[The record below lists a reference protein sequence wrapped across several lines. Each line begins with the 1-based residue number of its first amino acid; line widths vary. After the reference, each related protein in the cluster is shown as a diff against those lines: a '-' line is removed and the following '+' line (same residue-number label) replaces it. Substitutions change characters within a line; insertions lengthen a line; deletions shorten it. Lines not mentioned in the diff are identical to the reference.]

1 MKTTNLKPLACVFA
15 LALMV
20 CAARSQSGWTNLYA
34 PAGLGALA
42 NAIAVDGSGNVFD
55 TGSEY
60 LNNMGINFYAYA
72 TIKYSNTGAPL
83 WTNIYT
89 GAGGLAHG
97 SAMALDGGGNAFVTG
112 YSYDASFKVDFAT
125 IKYSNAGVPLW
136 TNLYNGAGHAEASA
150 ISADGSGNV
159 FVTGFSYDG
168 TNESCATIKYSNAG
182 MPLWTNLYAD
192 PHGQS
197 GVGRLNTTDGSGNVF
212 VTDHLTNT
220 NGVGSYY
227 DAIIKY
233 SNAGAALWTN
243 YYSGAGGYAQTTG
256 IKVDTNG
263 NAFVAGFTYNGTN
276 LYYVD
281 PTNWHATTIKYSSAG
296 APLWTNLCTDANS
309 NNAAVAIAVDDS
321 GNVLMTEQTA
331 TIKYSN
337 AGVPLWTNSNGG
349 TAIAVDASGNGIV
362 TGQTYDGTNYL
373 AATIKYSN
381 AGSPLWTNL
390 YTSTAG
396 SAGPTAIAVD
406 ANSDAFVTGE
416 AFDGTFYQY
425 FTIKYPAATIS
436 PLVILRAQWF
446 SQRLVLSWTNAGFN
460 LQSAAAITSTFTNV
474 PGATSPYTNAS
485 VLAQQFFR
493 LKH

>member
-1 MKTTNLKPLACVFA
+1 MQMKTTNLKPLVCVFA
-15 LALMV
+15 LALMTY
-20 CAARSQSGWTNLYA
+20 AARAQTGWTNLYSQ
-34 PAGLGALA
+34 AGFGALA
-42 NAIAVDGSGNVFD
+42 NAIAVDGGGNVFV

-60 LNNMGINFYAYA
+60 NLYMGINFYAYA
-72 TIKYSNTGAPL
+72 TIKYSNAGTPL
-83 WTNIYT
+83 WTNLYT
-89 GAGGLAHG
+89 GAGGLAHS
-97 SAMALDGGGNAFVTG
+97 SAMAVDGNGNAFVTG
-112 YSYDASFKVDFAT
+112 NSFDASFKVDFAT

-168 TNESCATIKYSNAG
+168 TNESCATIKYSNTG
-182 MPLWTNLYAD
+182 VPLWTNIYAD
-192 PHGQS
+192 PNGQS
-197 GVGRLNTTDGSGNVF
+197 GIGRLNTTDVSGNVI

-233 SNAGAALWTN
+233 SNAGVPLWTN
-243 YYSGAGGYAQTTG
+243 YYSGAGGYAETFG
-256 IKVDTNG
+256 IAVDTNG
-263 NAFVAGFTYNGTN
+263 NAFVAGLTYNGTN

-281 PTNWHATTIKYSSAG
+281 PTNWYATTIKYSNAG

-309 NNAAVAIAVDDS
+309 NNLAIAIAVDDN

-331 TIKYSN
+331 TVKYSN

-349 TAIAVDASGNGIV
+349 TAIAVDTSGNGIV
-362 TGQTYDGTNYL
+362 AGQTYDGTNYF
-373 AATIKYSN
+373 AATLNYSN
-381 AGSPLWTNL
+381 AGTPMWTNL
-390 YTSTAG
+390 YTSAAG

-406 ANSDAFVTGE
+406 GNGNAFVAGE

-425 FTIKYPAATIS
+425 FTIEYPVATS
-436 PLVILRAQWF
+436 PVILRGQWLN
-446 SQRLVLSWTNAGFN
+446 QRLVLSWTNTGFN
-460 LQSAAAITSTFTNV
+460 LQTATAITIAFTNV

-485 VLAQQFFR
+485 VLSQQFFR
-493 LKH
+493 LKQ